1 MQLLEC
7 QDKDIHELREGLE
20 EKRAEVD
27 RPPIQSMEKAMM
39 TVVNI
44 CRLVANE

>member
-27 RPPIQSMEKAMM
+27 RPCLFYDNTDWTSQE
-39 TVVNI
+39 
-44 CRLVANE
+44 